1 MSDIDKK
8 YVPEGVFLV
17 CDKGEIVTQLLANP
31 ERNVFIYG
39 AKKCTEADNKFEQN
53 ILPFGKCKT
62 CGTCKFT
69 QVEWTKTK
77 QNVKIN
83 GSYAL
88 LEDSEGIC
96 KEGQGIIKI
105 YFDEYLAILAN
116 ENQNESAFVKESISS
131 EILGTVLTTP
141 FGKVIDLF
149 CADDNK
155 FTEGVGRGLKKG
167 MEGTWNFLT
176 SDMWK
181 ADTWKGM
188 GKLAVIGAAYSS
200 PVTGML
206 MGDTTL
212 QSLDNVFGTDFKQT
226 KDDLVDGVKK
236 TAGNAWEDVKRGNM
250 GEVGESYG
258 QLQYAVV
265 EALAGTKGAGLVL
278 KGATTGAKALIGAE
292 RLAQVAATAFNWMS
306 KLKAGAL
313 GFVKT
318 GNRLADL
325 KRAMRTFNPL
335 TATSKQ
341 KGNFGEMASHMN
353 MSRNKNLTLIGNN
366 PPSTLNDKL
375 RQGIDGIYEN
385 SKPPPKYII
394 NEAKYGTGKLKKTK
408 DGKQMSDD
416 WIKGNER
423 LQKQVGKKKAENIKE
438 AIRKGEVDKVLSE
451 IDETGKVTTYKLD
464 ADGNKIGK
472 WNL

>member
-77 QNVKIN
+77 QNVKTN

-226 KDDLVDGVKK
+226 KDNLVDGVKK
-236 TAGNAWEDVKRGNM
+236 TAGKAWEDVKRGNM

-265 EALAGTKGAGLVL
+265 EALVGTKGAGLAL
-278 KGATTGAKALIGAE
+278 KGATTGAKALIGTE
-292 RLAQVAATAFNWMS
+292 SLAQVAATASNWMS

-313 GFVKT
+313 GLVKV
-318 GNRLADL
+318 GRRDW
-325 KRAMRTFNPL
+325 MGG
-335 TATSKQ
+335 
-341 KGNFGEMASHMN
+341 KGFFSWGDDAVTL
-353 MSRNKNLTLIGNN
+353 RNKERLLNHPSPHYYDVLIHGYPYMFEPVKGELIDATQLYTRLIN
-366 PPSTLNDKL
+366 SGYK
-375 RQGIDGIYEN
+375 QGTPIRLI
-385 SKPPPKYII
+385 SCS
-394 NEAKYGTGKLKKTK
+394 TGKELDGAAQQLANLSKSKVIAPTDLVRVSDEGVLIVK
-408 DGKQMSDD
+408 DGGHFR
-416 WIKGNER
+416 IFYPE
-423 LQKQVGKKKAENIKE
+423 
-438 AIRKGEVDKVLSE
+438 
-451 IDETGKVTTYKLD
+451 
-464 ADGNKIGK
+464 
-472 WNL
+472 

>member
-1 MSDIDKK
+1 MSDTDKK

-77 QNVKIN
+77 QNVKTN

-116 ENQNESAFVKESISS
+116 ENQNESAFVKESISC

-200 PVTGML
+200 PVTGIL
-206 MGDTTL
+206 MGDTAL
-212 QSLDNVFGTDFKQT
+212 QSLDNVFGTDFKKT
-226 KDDLVDGVKK
+226 KDGLVDGVKK

-292 RLAQVAATAFNWMS
+292 RLAQVAATASNWMS

-313 GFVKT
+313 GLVKT
-318 GNRLADL
+318 GRRDWMSGGLFRFGSDMKTMRNSSRRVAKEGWEDVLIHGHADGKRFFIDGKVIKAEELAERMLQNGYKKGTPIRLISCHSGSKPTGGASRLAKIL
-325 KRAMRTFNPL
+325 
-335 TATSKQ
+335 
-341 KGNFGEMASHMN
+341 
-353 MSRNKNLTLIGNN
+353 
-366 PPSTLNDKL
+366 
-375 RQGIDGIYEN
+375 
-385 SKPPPKYII
+385 
-394 NEAKYGTGKLKKTK
+394 EAKVEAPTDMIRILEDGTFEVANKGK
-408 DGKQMSDD
+408 
-416 WIKGNER
+416 I
-423 LQKQVGKKKAENIKE
+423 
-438 AIRKGEVDKVLSE
+438 VLFE
-451 IDETGKVTTYKLD
+451 P
-464 ADGNKIGK
+464 
-472 WNL
+472 

>member
-1 MSDIDKK
+1 MSDTDKK

-77 QNVKIN
+77 QNVKTN

-236 TAGNAWEDVKRGNM
+236 TAGKAWEDVKRGNM

-265 EALAGTKGAGLVL
+265 EALAGTKGAGLAL

-292 RLAQVAATAFNWMS
+292 RLAQVAATASNWMS

-313 GFVKT
+313 GLVKT
-318 GNRLADL
+318 GRRDW
-325 KRAMRTFNPL
+325 
-335 TATSKQ
+335 
-341 KGNFGEMASHMN
+341 
-353 MSRNKNLTLIGNN
+353 MSG
-366 PPSTLNDKL
+366 
-375 RQGIDGIYEN
+375 
-385 SKPPPKYII
+385 
-394 NEAKYGTGKLKKTK
+394 
-408 DGKQMSDD
+408 
-416 WIKGNER
+416 
-423 LQKQVGKKKAENIKE
+423 
-438 AIRKGEVDKVLSE
+438 
-451 IDETGKVTTYKLD
+451 
-464 ADGNKIGK
+464 
-472 WNL
+472 

>member
-1 MSDIDKK
+1 
-8 YVPEGVFLV
+8 
-17 CDKGEIVTQLLANP
+17 
-31 ERNVFIYG
+31 
-39 AKKCTEADNKFEQN
+39 
-53 ILPFGKCKT
+53 
-62 CGTCKFT
+62 
-69 QVEWTKTK
+69 
-77 QNVKIN
+77 
-83 GSYAL
+83 
-88 LEDSEGIC
+88 
-96 KEGQGIIKI
+96 
-105 YFDEYLAILAN
+105 
-116 ENQNESAFVKESISS
+116 
-131 EILGTVLTTP
+131 VLTTP

-155 FTEGVGRGLKKG
+155 FTEGVGRGFKKG

-236 TAGNAWEDVKRGNM
+236 TAGKAWEDVKRGNM

-292 RLAQVAATAFNWMS
+292 RLAQLAATASNWMS

-313 GFVKT
+313 GLVKT
-318 GNRLADL
+318 GRRDWMGGKGFISWGDDVRTLRNKERLLNHPSPHYYDVLTHGYPYMFEPVKGELIDATQLYTRLINNGYKQGTPIRLISCSTGKELDGAAQQLANLSKSKVVAPTDL
-325 KRAMRTFNPL
+325 VAVDD
-335 TATSKQ
+335 AGVIIV
-341 KGNFGEMASHMN
+341 KGNGHFRIFYPE
-353 MSRNKNLTLIGNN
+353 
-366 PPSTLNDKL
+366 
-375 RQGIDGIYEN
+375 
-385 SKPPPKYII
+385 
-394 NEAKYGTGKLKKTK
+394 
-408 DGKQMSDD
+408 
-416 WIKGNER
+416 
-423 LQKQVGKKKAENIKE
+423 
-438 AIRKGEVDKVLSE
+438 
-451 IDETGKVTTYKLD
+451 
-464 ADGNKIGK
+464 
-472 WNL
+472 